1 MQRTR
6 ARLFHSGLARRVS
19 RRLRNCVLAA
29 ALLLATPIQTAAAG
43 IFDVHVHL
51 WNGEESLRTY
61 EEQLKRDNLE
71 VSGIGVMWFG
81 GPNQAL
87 TGDPDRI
94 KAGNDGIIALAST
107 NRKLLPIATVHPYD
121 GPAAVAEL
129 VRVAA
134 KGVKVLKLHPHT
146 QKFDPADSRVLAVV
160 RKAGQLGV
168 VVLLDNASIIPGDC
182 ERLFNLAL
190 NATETTFIFAH
201 LGGMNFPF
209 LEHSESGSDRQR
221 SVRRQHLFRYLGD
234 CDHCRRLADPAGVR
248 VDAAQC
254 RDRPR
259 AVRVGLP
266 AVFARA
272 ESHRAPPTWP
282 QRKRDGSN
290 CGGKRAAAVPAGGS
304 GPLRTCPS
312 RRRCNAG

>member
-6 ARLFHSGLARRVS
+6 AGLFHSGLARRVS

-71 VSGIGVMWFG
+71 ASGIGVMWFG

-129 VRVAA
+129 ERVAA

-146 QKFDPADSRVLAVV
+146 QNSVLQTRARSRSFG
-160 RKAGQLGV
+160 RG
-168 VVLLDNASIIPGDC
+168 S
-182 ERLFNLAL
+182 LAL
-190 NATETTFIFAH
+190 SSCSTMPASFPATA
-201 LGGMNFPF
+201 
-209 LEHSESGSDRQR
+209 R
-221 SVRRQHLFRYLGD
+221 S
-234 CDHCRRLADPAGVR
+234 CST
-248 VDAAQC
+248 
-254 RDRPR
+254 
-259 AVRVGLP
+259 LP
-266 AVFARA
+266 
-272 ESHRAPPTWP
+272 
-282 QRKRDGSN
+282 
-290 CGGKRAAAVPAGGS
+290 
-304 GPLRTCPS
+304 
-312 RRRCNAG
+312 